1 MRLLANGR
9 RKRWKSEQTETPD
22 PKQQYN
28 LKLNLL
34 RLAVVIAFALLTVQL
49 VRLQL
54 IRGAEF
60 EERAELNQLRV
71 EPIVPARGL
80 IYDRNG
86 NPVVENV
93 PSFAAAVV
101 PADLPRDRTLQI
113 AARLDDLLGV
123 PAGETAMRVEA
134 GRQSNNPFIPVIVQ
148 DGLDRETAF
157 LLREQVAD
165 MPGVQVIVEAVRRYT
180 AGPELADVLGYI
192 GRIDE
197 EEYAELGDRGYIAS
211 DLLGKT
217 GVEAVYEQYL
227 RGRIGAKEIEKD
239 ASGREIRVLNE
250 RPALPGSDVHLAIDI
265 ELQHATSE
273 ILRRGA
279 GENQA
284 AAVVMDVNT
293 GEVLAMVSLP
303 VYDNNIFSGKIDE
316 DMLERY
322 LNDPRKPLVNHAIS
336 EQYPPGSIFKQ
347 ITGAAALEE
356 GVAFPSTTITSHGFI
371 TIPSEYDPSVIYT
384 FRDWQALGTL
394 DFYGGMAMSS
404 DVYFYY
410 LAGGYHA
417 YGNNFN
423 GLGVERLA
431 AYSRAFGLGRQTGI
445 DLLGETTG
453 NLPDP
458 EWKEET
464 YGEVWTIGDTYN
476 MGIGQGFVA
485 VTPIQMVRMTAA
497 IANGGQLLTPR
508 VVREVR
514 DGDGKVIVPNE
525 AKVESTLPV
534 SQANLA
540 TVRESLRQAVTWGT
554 ASGSAVSNVA
564 VSGKTGTA
572 EFGQQRAD
580 GRYDTTHGWY
590 TGYAPTENPEIA
602 VVVFLEHGGGGLD
615 AAPLASEIFDFYFNR
630 PLRTETGG
638 APTGQQP

>member
-101 PADLPRDRTLQI
+101 PADLPHDRTLKI

-157 LLREQVAD
+157 LLREQLAE

-265 ELQHATSE
+265 ELQHATAE

>member
-157 LLREQVAD
+157 LLREQLAE